1 MDVLRRLIRSNE
13 MVNVQHDL
21 LRHSIKSMAHLLLRC
36 FDPVKRTWGE
46 SERDDEIFNDYVVIW
61 ACYEAGIADRSE
73 ISGAVQ
79 SIENKRNQKGYWCYD
94 QGRKSV
100 QATSRALIALI
111 LGGQKDK
118 EKLVPGLEHIMS
130 KQLTDGGWDE
140 AGDVRSEVSG
150 LGGTLPVSL
159 ALTTF
164 RRKIG
169 PHKLLDRSIETSL
182 DECNQFLNKELAKYL
197 DNPDASPEGLLKYS
211 WIIRGLCTAG
221 PDFLRQPRDKLD
233 ELAKPMLSE
242 IDNNESDIWKE
253 SSYQQL
259 YNVVHSLSLLGYTSD
274 NKPTLTPA
282 QRWLQLRFADATP
295 TTVRGRG
302 REVRYLSGAV
312 LASSKLYGNG
322 GPNVGPL
329 IPIDNV
335 DCYAVPMSSEIEAD
349 LPEGSGGVIVAISS
363 LLEEGRPSQ
372 LSACWRVE
380 ISDKVEQSRLSA
392 TRTPKKRDSI
402 ASVDHKRSRP

>member
-182 DECNQFLNKELAKYL
+182 VAYPVD
-197 DNPDASPEGLLKYS
+197 
-211 WIIRGLCTAG
+211 
-221 PDFLRQPRDKLD
+221 
-233 ELAKPMLSE
+233 
-242 IDNNESDIWKE
+242 
-253 SSYQQL
+253 
-259 YNVVHSLSLLGYTSD
+259 
-274 NKPTLTPA
+274 
-282 QRWLQLRFADATP
+282 
-295 TTVRGRG
+295 
-302 REVRYLSGAV
+302 SG
-312 LASSKLYGNG
+312 
-322 GPNVGPL
+322 
-329 IPIDNV
+329 
-335 DCYAVPMSSEIEAD
+335 
-349 LPEGSGGVIVAISS
+349 
-363 LLEEGRPSQ
+363 
-372 LSACWRVE
+372 
-380 ISDKVEQSRLSA
+380 
-392 TRTPKKRDSI
+392 
-402 ASVDHKRSRP
+402 RSRCSVS